1 MPGIEKCENGRL
13 VYIKP
18 RYWAGLISNT
28 TGKHYVEPLS
38 FVETYN
44 NDRNTPTSRNVRLNN
59 DFIVAECYNGL
70 CNPNVW
76 QYNRDSPCLFNGDG
90 PLCGKCEPGASMKL
104 ASAVSNTSSLGA
116 DLNNYYNSNK
126 YYKSNN
132 YYLMIAFVHETRSC
146 RSFGTVILYFAL
158 VLTIELSDCGWK
170 NLQFE

>member
-1 MPGIEKCENGRL
+1 MPGIEKCEHGRL

-28 TGKHYVEPLS
+28 TGKHYVEALS
-38 FVETYN
+38 FVEIYN
-44 NDRNTPTSRNVRLNN
+44 NDLNTPTSNSERLTN

-104 ASAVSNTSSLGA
+104 ASAVSYTSCPGS
-116 DLNNYYNSNK
+116 DLNNYYNSNNCCQSRGFTLSLCVNVF
-126 YYKSNN
+126 YNN
-132 YYLMIAFVHETRSC
+132 CMTSPPNFE
-146 RSFGTVILYFAL
+146 
-158 VLTIELSDCGWK
+158 
-170 NLQFE
+170 LQFCTISPMTIK